1 MLDNGVQ
8 QKRVAYLLSQVVHVD
23 LHHWG
28 VLFHWVCVLKVQEN
42 QHHATLIGNLESFID
57 YERKN
62 PIHVNDPE
70 PFTVC
75 EQLV

>member
-1 MLDNGVQ
+1 M
-8 QKRVAYLLSQVVHVD
+8 
-23 LHHWG
+23 
-28 VLFHWVCVLKVQEN
+28 LKVQEN